1 MKKLISLALFILV
14 LLPYHNGDLNRDGK
28 VSTTDLVIMRQMV
41 EGLREKSHFADLNYD
56 WRVDEKDL
64 NILRQ
69 ILAYK

>member
-14 LLPYHNGDLNRDGK
+14 LSPYHNGDLNQDGN
-28 VSTTDLVIMRQMV
+28 VTIIDLVIMRQMV
-41 EGLREKSHFADLNYD
+41 EGFAKQNQNADMNYD
-56 WRVDEKDL
+56 GRVDEKDL